1 MRARFFISV
10 LSGLFFIQTSA
21 VSGGIYQQI
30 SSSDDSLKIIEKVY
44 LHVDRDSYSAGDD
57 IWFKAYMIDAV
68 DRLLTEHSGNL
79 HVELIS
85 PFSEIISSRIIR
97 LEGGKGNGD
106 FKLPADI
113 KSGRYKIRAYT
124 NYMRNFSDRLF
135 FTKEII
141 VINSAGPDTTPSEVK
156 YVEKQINLSFF
167 PEGGSLVDNVS
178 SNVAFKVENN
188 LGKGCKVSGKIFSSN
203 GELIT
208 TFKTAHLGMGS
219 FFLRPIPGLTYY
231 SVYRGADSVDF
242 KAQLPASF
250 PVGVTFS
257 VSTNQ
262 DNDLLL
268 TAKTNPQTLADISD
282 NELLLT
288 ISIRKEVHKIIPFK
302 INSPVTSFIIP
313 TYDLPDG
320 IIMLTLSGPKD
331 LPLAERLVYIEHET
345 PVRIQIKPDKSTYN
359 KREPV
364 SLKISLPG
372 DSATERNG
380 NISLAVVNEN
390 LLENNSPYPRTISSW
405 FLLESDVR
413 GNVEDPSY
421 YFDPANP
428 DRLKDLDLLL
438 RTQGWRDFQW
448 KYNKTYFSPENGFM
462 VSGKIRFRKN
472 KPIEDPRVSIG
483 IFGGK
488 STFLK
493 SVPVDSTGRFKLS
506 GINFT
511 GQATLI
517 ATGIGSKD
525 HPDGVMTLDSVKYN
539 PPEVSDS
546 PSIVTKLIENNEN
559 RYKSYY
565 TINEAIKKKYK
576 LSDTINLGEVNIITE
591 RHKDP
596 QTVKVEKSRS
606 KYVQPDAELIV
617 TESMNSYQNIP
628 ELLRGKIAGMEVIGP
643 RDGDY
648 FIFFRGISTI
658 YGSRQPLVLIDGNP
672 VSFQDIT
679 IMPIINIDRIDI
691 LKRVSSTVGLGIQAA
706 SGVINLI
713 TKAGGVQAA
722 YKPVNYSARLKF
734 AGYNESRIFYSPQ
747 HLPDS
752 KSDLNPDLRSTL
764 YWEPDVNL
772 KGNEEVVLNYY
783 NGDNP
788 SIVRINAEGIT
799 TSGIPVTGKAEYEV
813 K

>member
-1 MRARFFISV
+1 MEKFKLFFLV
-10 LSGLFFIQTSA
+10 LSLLFTRFAFGQNEHA
-21 VSGGIYQQI
+21 QYK
-30 SSSDDSLKIIEKVY
+30 SSDDSLKIIEKVY

-68 DRLLTEHSGNL
+68 DRLLTEHSSNL

-167 PEGGSLVDNVS
+167 PEGGSLLDNVS

-188 LGKGCKVSGKIFSSN
+188 LGKGCNVSGKIFSSN
-203 GELIT
+203 GEMIT

-219 FFLRPIPGLTYY
+219 FFLRPMPGLTYY

-242 KAQLPASF
+242 KTQLPASF

-448 KYNKTYFSPENGFM
+448 KYDKEYFPPENGFTI
-462 VSGKIRFRKN
+462 SGRLRKYYLD
-472 KPIEDPRVSIG
+472 KAIEGSRVSIG
-483 IFGGK
+483 IFG
-488 STFLK
+488 SISSFLTT
-493 SVPVDSTGRFKLS
+493 VPVDSSGLFILS
-506 GINFT
+506 GIDIT
-511 GQATLI
+511 GEARLVV
-517 ATGIGSKD
+517 TGIGKKD
-525 HPDGVMTLDSVKYN
+525 RLKGWMFLDSTIIV
-539 PPEVSDS
+539 PPKVTDSLLPVSVLVEKKW
-546 PSIVTKLIENNEN
+546 SILKT
-559 RYKSYY
+559 YY
-565 TINEAIKKKYK
+565 EINEAIKKKYK
-576 LSDTINLGEVNIITE
+576 LSDTINLGEVKITAE

-596 QTVKVEKSRS
+596 QTVKIERSRLMYGS
-606 KYVQPDAELIV
+606 PDSEVKITEDMISYPYLI
-617 TESMNSYQNIP
+617 EI
-628 ELLRGKIAGMEVIGP
+628 LRGHVAGVEVIGSYP
-643 RDGDY
+643 DY
-648 FIFFRGISTI
+648 DIRIRGL
-658 YGSRQPLVLIDGNP
+658 GSIHEMGPPLILIDGNQAYSGDL
-672 VSFQDIT
+672 VT
-679 IMPIINIDRIDI
+679 MPINAVDRIDV
-691 LKRVSSTVGLGIQAA
+691 LKSVATASIFGIRG
-706 SGVINLI
+706 SNGVINII
-713 TKAGGVQAA
+713 TRAGGPMYV
-722 YKPVNYSARLKF
+722 PVRYSVNHRF
-734 AGYNESRIFYSPQ
+734 SGYSTPRIFYSPT
-747 HLPDS
+747 HVNDYN
-752 KSDLNPDLRSTL
+752 SDYNPDLRSTL
-764 YWEPDVNL
+764 YWDPDINL
-772 KGNEEVVLNYY
+772 KDNEEVDLNYY
-783 NGDNP
+783 NGDNT
-788 SIVRINAEGIT
+788 SFVRISAEGIT

-813 K
+813 R